1 MSEMIYAMGCANG
14 AAMRAIPVGSLAALS
29 EDEMVCMII
38 PHVGK
43 APMATSRQLQDWA
56 MSANDDAGL
65 GELGRWKGWKKLKN
79 AVKKVAKIAVAPIKA
94 VAKSVQHAATEV
106 KRYAPQAL
114 TALVGVVT
122 MQPALLQQAAAGVVK
137 QKMSSQ
143 AAKQQQKE
151 ITKANA
157 QAQAEYDALV
167 AQAMQPAVPVTTAP
181 AKPVTATAPAKTPA
195 AAVYPAYQAPVNNG
209 RPGNAASSNGMTV
222 PAPVPGV
229 VTRLNAET
237 GPESPRIVGMNWKGL
252 MDNIKANPVPWAI
265 GAGGLLL
272 ILRR

>member
-1 MSEMIYAMGCANG
+1 MSEMIYAIGCANG
-14 AAMRAIPVGSLAALS
+14 AAMRAIPKGRIAELS

-43 APMATSRQLQDWA
+43 VPMATSRQLQEWA
-56 MSANDDAGL
+56 LSALSEDDGL
-65 GELGRWKGWKKLKN
+65 GDLGRWKGFKKIKN
-79 AVKKVAKIAVAPIKA
+79 AIKKVAKIAVAPIKA
-94 VAKSVQHAATEV
+94 VAKGVKHAAKEI

-122 MQPALLQQAAAGVVK
+122 LQPALLQQAAAGVVK
-137 QKMSSQ
+137 QKMASQ
-143 AAKQQQKE
+143 AAKKQQKE

-167 AQAMQPAVPVTTAP
+167 AQAMQP
-181 AKPVTATAPAKTPA
+181 TATAPAPKPAATPA
-195 AAVYPAYQAPVNNG
+195 PKPAATVYPTYQAQPAASQ
-209 RPGNAASSNGMTV
+209 RAAASSTGLST
-222 PAPVPGV
+222 PATVPGV

-237 GPESPRIVGMNWKGL
+237 GPESPRIVGMNWTGL